1 MRRVKVGV
9 GIDLDSW
16 QNFFDVSAS
25 IGQNKVPVN
34 ANDVCTNELIAGAND
49 FDKSK
54 VKADAEAASLN
65 PEFESVDIEGIKSTL
80 YDQAI

>member
-1 MRRVKVGV
+1 MQLPL
-9 GIDLDSW
+9 LD
-16 QNFFDVSAS
+16 S

-49 FDKSK
+49 FDKTK
-54 VKADAEAASLN
+54 VKADAEATKLN
-65 PEFESVDIEGIKSTL
+65 SEFEAVDIEGIKSSL